1 MGILAR
7 RAPPLFLLLTWPLH
21 YCIFRTVVKQF
32 GEYLATDPFH
42 TLGIPTIP
50 LEHDHGE
57 FFVLDQVIDGLEI
70 HQLDHL
76 VADFFRKYKMG
87 GVHGESEVK
96 VTTLECRFEKI
107 LFLDFKNLRIQMV
120 RA

>member
-1 MGILAR
+1 M
-7 RAPPLFLLLTWPLH
+7 
-21 YCIFRTVVKQF
+21 KQF

-42 TLGIPTIP
+42 SLGIPTIP

-96 VTTLECRFEKI
+96 VTTLECRFAQI
-107 LFLDFKNLRIQMV
+107 LFLDFKKSSNSDGPGLGGSSV
-120 RA
+120 

>member
-1 MGILAR
+1 MRHGNIGSASH
-7 RAPPLFLLLTWPLH
+7 PPASFDLFSTVKNDF
-21 YCIFRTVVKQF
+21 FRTVVKQF

-96 VTTLECRFEKI
+96 VTTLECRF
-107 LFLDFKNLRIQMV
+107 FRIIV
-120 RA
+120 PDSKKF

>member
-7 RAPPLFLLLTWPLH
+7 PSPLFIIHLTFLKLRF
-21 YCIFRTVVKQF
+21 FRTVVKQF

-42 TLGIPTIP
+42 KLGIPTIP

-70 HQLDHL
+70 HQLDYL

-96 VTTLECRFEKI
+96 VTTLECR
-107 LFLDFKNLRIQMV
+107 LFFLP
-120 RA
+120 

>member
-1 MGILAR
+1 MHTRIVIATWEYWLSPRAISSRQFFILR
-7 RAPPLFLLLTWPLH
+7 LDLSTRNLL
-21 YCIFRTVVKQF
+21 ISRTVVKQF
-32 GEYLATDPFH
+32 GEYLATDPFQ

-57 FFVLDQVIDGLEI
+57 FVVLDQVIDGLDI
-70 HQLDHL
+70 HQLDQL

-96 VTTLECRFEKI
+96 VTTLECR
-107 LFLDFKNLRIQMV
+107 
-120 RA
+120 